1 VPWMW
6 LISGRW
12 LRFLFKLFLYDDG
25 GTKFM
30 WLWEF
35 GAPLEIAARALLL
48 SQGLYEG
55 PTLGESGEWSN
66 VPFAFN
72 HGSRPVCAEPKRY
85 RPQYLYGR

>member
-1 VPWMW
+1 
-6 LISGRW
+6 
-12 LRFLFKLFLYDDG
+12 
-25 GTKFM
+25 M

-72 HGSRPVCAEPKRY
+72 YGITGVGLYVRNPNDIVPSIYTVGSPDLKEMT
-85 RPQYLYGR
+85 